1 MSGVSSEVQALANQ
15 KYQYGFVTD
24 LETDAAPRGLNEDIA
39 MMISAKTNKPD
50 WLFEWVL

>member
-24 LETDAAPRGLNEDIA
+24 LETRTPGVPR
-39 MMISAKTNKPD
+39 T
-50 WLFEWVL
+50 